1 MTVRHLVIAFATAAF
16 LAALAY
22 AGYINELLKGAV
34 SDFNR
39 ALLVIGFVI
48 GAYGSSR
55 ALLSWADRSIAKR
68 RRGESRKR

>member
-1 MTVRHLVIAFATAAF
+1 MTVRHLLIALTTAAF

-22 AGYINELLKGAV
+22 AGYVNELLKGAV

-39 ALLVIGFVI
+39 ALLLVGFVV

-68 RRGESRKR
+68 GRGGSHKR